1 MVVYEKK
8 RILGHI
14 TCFLYNFWPFAVDLR
29 AADLDAYSL
38 VAENEHLILYLNY
51 DTTEV
56 AVQEKDSGLSGIPI
70 LLDGIRK
77 RRWPGVQIKMS

>member
-1 MVVYEKK
+1 MRRKGFWA
-8 RILGHI
+8 ILLAFYIISG
-14 TCFLYNFWPFAVDLR
+14 LFAVDLR

-56 AVQEKDSGLSGIPI
+56 AVQEK
-70 LLDGIRK
+70 R
-77 RRWPGVQIKMS
+77 

>member
-8 RILGHI
+8 RILGHNA
-14 TCFLYNFWPFAVDLR
+14 FYNFWPFAVDLR

-51 DTTEV
+51 DTTEW
-56 AVQEKDSGLSGIPI
+56 LF
-70 LLDGIRK
+70 RK
-77 RRWPGVQIKMS
+77 R